1 MRLRRRVTSTSGAV
15 SFPECAKLFG
25 SSSQGK
31 LDLLRRFLASGEVL
45 EQCETYL
52 TVSKEWEDGDSSEEE
67 LLTVAGMRAKG
78 VSERLVCK
86 VFLF

>member
-1 MRLRRRVTSTSGAV
+1 M
-15 SFPECAKLFG
+15 
-25 SSSQGK
+25 
-31 LDLLRRFLASGEVL
+31 